1 MSDIFISFYLSFTS
15 FHRFFFFFFRVSG
28 GAAVEKVGVW
38 RLAWMR

>member
-15 FHRFFFFFFRVSG
+15 FHRFFFFFRVSG